1 MNNEAK
7 EIIENLVRLMGF
19 EDFSVTFVEESKR
32 FLIFINDAPFLKKF
46 LPQFI
51 SDFEFLVKMILGRKN
66 LQITYVDVN
75 NYRKERE
82 ELIIKLA
89 KAAAKKASI
98 TKEEVAL
105 PPMNAYE
112 RRIVHSQLS
121 LHPDLKT
128 ESVGEGKER
137 HVVIKPIENS

>member
-1 MNNEAK
+1 MNEAK
-7 EIIENLVRLMGF
+7 EIIEHLITLMGF
-19 EDFSVTFVEESKR
+19 KDFSVSYLEDSKR

-51 SDFEFLVKMILGRKN
+51 SDFEFILKTIFN
-66 LQITYVDVN
+66 KKKLDLIFIDIN

-89 KAAAKKASI
+89 KAAAKKSLA
-98 TKEEVAL
+98 TKQEVAL

-112 RRIVHSQLS
+112 RRIVHSELS
-121 LHPDLKT
+121 LHPDIKT
-128 ESVGEGKER
+128 ESYGEGKHR
-137 HVVIKPIENS
+137 HVVVKPII